1 MHSLDK
7 ARWAT
12 AEDTQSAALAMVA
25 AAPAAAVVVDSP
37 AMIRSLVLAI
47 VVVEPA
53 MEELEQILYWAYPVA
68 GTAAGKVLAMFP

>member
-1 MHSLDK
+1 
-7 ARWAT
+7 
-12 AEDTQSAALAMVA
+12 MVA